1 MPHFALSELLIV
13 VVGLWA
19 ARRLY
24 GAGRGAAALG
34 ILLFS
39 AAAAIGVIRFGFDRD
54 GALISA
60 LADIHRLAG
69 TLGGTAAMMA
79 LVYDLLHRR
88 TQNPAQ
94 NQVQEQA
101 RNQTW
106 RWPYLAI
113 CAAALALALTLPK
126 LTVPFFALWS
136 VGFIALVTVSADRL
150 GRAPFVAMGIAAL
163 MLVNVVV
170 FRQAAWLS
178 AFMSWHIFHVLVA
191 VWVFGL
197 AHLLGAP
204 QMAQQNK
211 PS

>member
-24 GAGRGAAALG
+24 GAGRGAAALAL
-34 ILLFS
+34 LLFS

-79 LVYDLLHRR
+79 LVYDLLHR
-88 TQNPAQ
+88 PAQ
-94 NQVQEQA
+94 NQAQNQA

-106 RWPYLAI
+106 RWPYLAV
-113 CAAALALALTLPK
+113 CAVALALALTLPK

-170 FRQAAWLS
+170 FRQASWLS
-178 AFMSWHIFHVLVA
+178 PSMSWHVFHLLVA

-204 QMAQQNK
+204 QMARQNK